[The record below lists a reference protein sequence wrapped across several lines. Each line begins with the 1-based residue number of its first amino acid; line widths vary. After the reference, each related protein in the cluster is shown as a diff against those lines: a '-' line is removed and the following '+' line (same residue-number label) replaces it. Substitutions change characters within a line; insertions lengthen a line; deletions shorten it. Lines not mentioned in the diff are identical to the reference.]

1 MGKTA
6 IRTAIDVGTTKV
18 CTVVADISDRT
29 SLRVLGTGV
38 VHSQGMHKG
47 MVVSINEVKDS
58 IRESVKIAEMSSGHK
73 VSSAY
78 VGVSGNHI
86 GSLNNHRMV
95 TISRSDRLVCRDD
108 LLKVLASAQNIDVSS
123 DKQLLHVLP
132 RSYSLDGQPGMKNPV
147 GMYGSRLDLET
158 HIITAAVTS
167 VKNLVKC
174 VRGARVEVDGLA
186 FSSLASSE
194 AVLTEH
200 ERELGVI
207 VADIGGGTTDIAI
220 FKDGSVCHTAVL
232 PVGGY
237 QLTRDISISLGL
249 PTNVAEVAKKK
260 YANVA
265 DDFCGEQQDP
275 VSLAIENGYNIM
287 HQDLY
292 EVVRA
297 RMEEILKLIVME
309 MPRSE
314 YVNMVP
320 TGLVLSGGTSTLPG
334 LTEMAQEMLQ
344 IPVRVGAPRNIQGL
358 ADSLYA
364 PAYATSV
371 GLLAW
376 GLKNDEEMLKLGGKR
391 SFMSK
396 LFSKMRRPPRP
407 DKNQSYNSG
416 SAKGGRNESDNS
428 R

>member
-1 MGKTA
+1 MAKTI

-18 CTVVADISDRT
+18 CTVVADVTDRST
-29 SLRVLGTGV
+29 IRVMGTGV
-38 VHSQGMHKG
+38 VHSQGLHKG

-58 IRESVKIAEMSSGHK
+58 IRESVRIAEMSSGHK
-73 VSSAY
+73 IDSAY

-95 TISRSDRLVCRDD
+95 TISRNDRLVCRDD
-108 LLKVLASAQNIDVSS
+108 LKKVLESAQNIDVSS
-123 DKQLLHVLP
+123 DKQLLHVIP
-132 RSYSLDGQPGMKNPV
+132 RSYSLDGQAGMKNPV
-147 GMYGSRLDLET
+147 GMYGARLDLET

-174 VRGARVEVDGLA
+174 IRGAKVDVDGLV

-200 ERELGVI
+200 EKELGVI
-207 VADIGGGTTDIAI
+207 LADIGGGTTDIAI
-220 FKDGSVCHTAVL
+220 YKDGSVCHTAVL

-249 PTNVAEVAKKK
+249 PTAVAEVAKRK
-260 YANVA
+260 YASV
-265 DDFCGEQQDP
+265 DEDFSTEQKDP
-275 VSLAIENGYNIM
+275 VSLSIENGYNIM

-314 YVNMVP
+314 YTNMVP
-320 TGLVLSGGTSTLPG
+320 TGLVLTGGTANLPG
-334 LTEMAQEMLQ
+334 LAAMAQEMLQ
-344 IPVRVGAPRNIQGL
+344 IPVRVGSPREIHGL

-364 PAYATSV
+364 PAYASGV
-371 GLLAW
+371 GLLMW
-376 GLKNDEEMLKLGGKR
+376 GVKNDEDIIKLNGRKSLLSR
-391 SFMSK
+391 LLFK
-396 LFSKMRRPPRP
+396 LRRPARP
-407 DKNQSYNSG
+407 DKKKPYDEG
-416 SAKGGRNESDNS
+416 LAKGGNHDTNNS
-428 R
+428 